1 MHHELGVVLPGL
13 WVVFLVNVLF
23 RDQLNNAVQ
32 AANTT
37 SPNTRAGLQLQQQLA
52 RQANRNQQHADGEE
66 SLQGSYTCAV
76 CAHSFKTFLTLELTL
91 CVRSWPIPGRASPAA
106 ASCSR
111 RTTTSRGLCR

>member
-1 MHHELGVVLPGL
+1 MTKSVTQASMHREFGTVLPCL

-23 RDQLNNAVQ
+23 WDLKNAVQ

-76 CAHSFKTFLTLELTL
+76 CAIIHSQRF
-91 CVRSWPIPGRASPAA
+91 
-106 ASCSR
+106 
-111 RTTTSRGLCR
+111 